1 MNKIQEFEVWL
12 STMDNKLQEANKAG
26 VPLIVKEAKYNQG
39 YIPKVQYWTGKLMNA
54 KTPLDQISALNK
66 IQYFQKRHY
75 EVYGVW
81 PEMKVK

>member
-12 STMDNKLQEANKAG
+12 STMDNKLQEANKEG

-39 YIPKVQYWTGKLMNA
+39 YIPKIQYWTDKLMSA
-54 KTPLDQISALNK
+54 GTPMEQVKALNK
-66 IQYFQKRHY
+66 VRYFQSRHHA
-75 EVYGVW
+75 VYGVW